1 LDNVTNLHKL
11 ELIEYDDV
19 QPVRLYRNKNQV
31 LLHDSRSSNSETME
45 TTQDNLLI
53 YNSLNPSKKQPDP
66 ISLDF
71 IKYQSNLKISRL
83 FHLIIDNEGFLIL
96 KHVPDITRHDTQE
109 ELVVIDTNN
118 PEGFFVLN
126 RIKLSCVFGI
136 DFTFDNKLILS
147 TSVLN
152 QQCKILIF

>member
-1 LDNVTNLHKL
+1 
-11 ELIEYDDV
+11 
-19 QPVRLYRNKNQV
+19 
-31 LLHDSRSSNSETME
+31 ME
-45 TTQDNLLI
+45 ATQDNLLI

-66 ISLDF
+66 ISLSF
-71 IKYQSNLKISRL
+71 IKYESNLKRRRL

-126 RIKLSCVFGI
+126 RIKLSCVLGI
-136 DFTFDNKLILS
+136 DFTFDNKLIFS

-152 QQCKILIF
+152 QQHKILIF